1 MGWACLPASLRAWSL
16 SPTFGRPAFR
26 AGVPSLRAGE
36 KAAGRWDNEPMWEVT
51 VERTA
56 ADEEVLLVRRWRRAQ
71 FMRMGFGLR
80 DAQHLTG
87 EAVDVADMRRLVSA
101 GCPLE
106 TARRIL
112 L

>member
-1 MGWACLPASLRAWSL
+1 MRESG
-16 SPTFGRPAFR
+16 
-26 AGVPSLRAGE
+26 
-36 KAAGRWDNEPMWEVT
+36 DNQGMWEVT
-51 VERTA
+51 VESTP
-56 ADEEVLLVRRWRRAQ
+56 ADEEALLVRRWRRSQ

-80 DAQHLTG
+80 DAQRLTS
-87 EAVDVADMRRLVSA
+87 EAVDLGEMRRLVGA

>member
-1 MGWACLPASLRAWSL
+1 
-16 SPTFGRPAFR
+16 
-26 AGVPSLRAGE
+26 
-36 KAAGRWDNEPMWEVT
+36 MWEVT

-56 ADEEVLLVRRWRRAQ
+56 ADEELLLVRRWRRAQ
-71 FMRMGFGLR
+71 FMRLGFGLR
-80 DAQHLTG
+80 DAQRLTG
-87 EAVDVADMRRLVSA
+87 EAVDVTEMRRLVSA